1 MTKTMQIPTPFP
13 AIGYKRC
20 LFLAITY
27 NDNNNI
33 AEKEIAKIMS
43 KPFGRDFQYKILL
56 INNQVL
62 SANDMKK
69 FHLDFTF
76 WTMLKIHYVNI

>member
-1 MTKTMQIPTPFP
+1 MANDKDYVNTYSFP
-13 AIGYKRC
+13 ATGYKRC

-33 AEKEIAKIMS
+33 AEKEIAQIMS
-43 KPFGRDFQYKILL
+43 KPFGRDFQYEILL

-62 SANDMKK
+62 NTNNMKK

-76 WTMLKIHYVNI
+76 